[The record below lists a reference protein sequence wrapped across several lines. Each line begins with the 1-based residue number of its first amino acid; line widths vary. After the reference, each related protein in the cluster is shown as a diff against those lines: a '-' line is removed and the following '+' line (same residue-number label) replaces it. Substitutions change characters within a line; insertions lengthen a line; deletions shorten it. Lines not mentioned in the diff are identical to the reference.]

1 MGSTGLRLPPGA
13 ELESESDS
21 GGMRLPPGAELESAP
36 SQSGSE
42 QQQTSSGEQFKQ
54 QAWSQAGQNLRQG
67 QFVKAARN
75 IGSLFTSQN
84 PAAVSAVSDTAGA
97 LRSVLPQ
104 GTPRPKPPVATM
116 QEFQKL
122 PKEQQDA
129 YVQQVAKWQADQYGT
144 SMQLA
149 AGFMT
154 PGSAGNAAS
163 DVASSVK
170 NVLPGAMKQR
180 AGELFQSVSQDAGK
194 VKVDLG
200 TATQEAAD
208 KLLGWQKMINEG
220 SVCE

>member
-13 ELESESDS
+13 ELESEGDS
-21 GGMRLPPGAELESAP
+21 GGMRLPPGAQLESAP

-42 QQQTSSGEQFKQ
+42 QQQTPSGEQFKQ

-67 QFVKAARN
+67 HFLNAARN
-75 IGSLFTSQN
+75 IGLFTSQN
-84 PAAVSAVSDTAGA
+84 PAAVSAVSETTGA

-104 GTPRPKPPVATM
+104 GAPRPEPPVVTM

-129 YVQQVAKWQADQYGT
+129 YIAQVAKWQADQYGT

-170 NVLPGAMKQR
+170 NALPS
-180 AGELFQSVSQDAGK
+180 LNNS
-194 VKVDLG
+194 
-200 TATQEAAD
+200 
-208 KLLGWQKMINEG
+208 
-220 SVCE
+220 